1 MYLGVE
7 RITIDPRFNGPEGSA
22 NGGYTCGL
30 VAELLGGEA
39 EVTLRSP
46 PPLGRPLDVVRE
58 DGRLRVLDGDRVVAE
73 AMPTQVELDV
83 SAPPTFAEAERA
95 SARYPGFEEHAF
107 PTCFVCGPAR
117 RPGDG
122 LRIFAGPLGDG
133 RVASAWVPTEV
144 EPKLV
149 WAALDCPGAI
159 AVGFPDR
166 GETLLGRF
174 AVRIDALPEVGER
187 CVVVGWPLGEDGR
200 KLYAG
205 TALFGEGGGPLARA
219 RATWIAP
226 LPSEASLATPPPGRA
241 GLPRGRRQ

>member
-1 MYLGVE
+1 VYLRVE

-46 PPLGRPLDVVRE
+46 PPLGRRLDVVRE
-58 DGRLRVLDGDRVVAE
+58 EGRVRVLDGGREVAE
-73 AMPTQVELDV
+73 AEAAQVELEV
-83 SAPPTFAEAERA
+83 PQPLTYAEAEGA
-95 SARYPGFEEHAF
+95 SVRYPGFEEHAF
-107 PTCFVCGPAR
+107 PTCFVCGPKR
-117 RPGDG
+117 EPGDG

-133 RVASAWVPTEV
+133 RVAGPWVPTEI

-174 AVRIDALPEVGER
+174 AARIDALPDLGER
-187 CVVVGWPLGEDGR
+187 CVVVGWPLGEEGR

-205 TALFGEGGGPLARA
+205 TALFGEEGRLLARA
-219 RATWIAP
+219 RATWIEP
-226 LPSEASLATPPPGRA
+226 LTL
-241 GLPRGRRQ
+241 